1 MQNCNQLCSPIK
13 KLFNGLHSLHTYV
26 NYRKTH
32 MATRFGGMGNA
43 PIEDPRTQEPDN
55 GSGNEFQD
63 EDITRQVLAKMENI
77 KQFVEEKYHKPR
89 DTIQE
94 IEQRLNDLSLAL
106 HQQHSPIKNVL
117 DWSQKLCAWHRRK
130 HP

>member
-1 MQNCNQLCSPIK
+1 MFLLINANLQSITLSYK

-32 MATRFGGMGNA
+32 NMATHFGGMDNV

-63 EDITRQVLAKMENI
+63 EDIMRQVLAKTG
-77 KQFVEEKYHKPR
+77 KY
-89 DTIQE
+89 
-94 IEQRLNDLSLAL
+94 
-106 HQQHSPIKNVL
+106 
-117 DWSQKLCAWHRRK
+117 
-130 HP
+130 